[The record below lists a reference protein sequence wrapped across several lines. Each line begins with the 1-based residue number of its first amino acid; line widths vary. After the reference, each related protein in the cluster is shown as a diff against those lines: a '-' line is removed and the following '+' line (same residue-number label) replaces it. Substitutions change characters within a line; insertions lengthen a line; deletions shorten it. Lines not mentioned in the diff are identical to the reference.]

1 MLFIIIFLKK
11 IETYVLYFG
20 KAYTNMKTK
29 VLFVQGL
36 NREITFYIGENQN
49 ENFDVIDLGNPD
61 DLWFHVNKMSS
72 CHVVAI
78 LPEDIEKKDLRY
90 IIKIGAM
97 LCKSNTNKLK
107 SLNNTEIIYAKIK
120 HVVKTLIPGC
130 VEILNGKTIII

>member
-1 MLFIIIFLKK
+1 
-11 IETYVLYFG
+11 
-20 KAYTNMKTK
+20 MKTK

-72 CHVVAI
+72 CQVVAI